1 MRRSVID
8 GAISPQFP
16 RDAAR
21 LTAPHVRPLRAG
33 ERAAARAVSY
43 ALPVMLAMLAGLGL
57 RLVLLDRYPL
67 REDEAIYAY
76 WALHAWGD
84 DPIFLQVWPDKPPL
98 YLWLLG
104 GTFRLFGVS
113 EASARWLNVAC
124 STLLIPVVA
133 ATARRAWRPLAG
145 TIAAMALALNPYAV
159 SFGATAFTDPLLV
172 LAGTLAM
179 CLAVYGRAGAAGLFL
194 GAAVMTKQQGL
205 FFAPLVVGALWATA
219 PRGERARPS
228 FGQALLRLGAGA
240 ALAVAPVVYWDS
252 LRWAVAPSPWD
263 LATRNYAALGLASP
277 LAWPERAAAWG
288 ELAWQLAGSAT
299 AWALAAAL
307 VAGGLLAGRRTPGRD
322 RLIALIALWSTVFLL
337 LHGMATVQAW
347 DRYLLP
353 LAPMLA
359 LAVGWGGGRLVAWRA
374 WTPSRAALVI
384 AGALLVWTP
393 PAWRAAAG
401 ALPIG
406 GDHGAYAGLPA
417 AIEQVRTLGGEQYV
431 LYHQALGWHYR
442 FYLYNDLNNDRNND
456 LDNALGDARVDLRW
470 FPSTVY
476 LADNAAK
483 TPYPPAYLIEPDWA
497 SLPNLASHLA
507 MRGLALTPR
516 GAFEHF
522 RVWEVTHPAAEPC
535 DWCACRA
542 PATWTRTLDAH
553 GPSSALP
560 TRNAP
565 P

>member
-8 GAISPQFP
+8 GAVSPQP
-16 RDAAR
+16 SRDATR
-21 LTAPHVRPLRAG
+21 LPAPHIWPLHFG
-33 ERAAARAVSY
+33 ERVVARAMSY
-43 ALPVMLAMLAGLGL
+43 ALPVTLATLAGLGL
-57 RLVLLDRYPL
+57 RLILLDRFPL

-84 DPIFLQVWPDKPPL
+84 DPMFLQVWPDKPPL

-104 GTFRLFGVS
+104 GAFRLFGVS

-124 STLLIPVVA
+124 SALLIPVVA
-133 ATARRAWRPLAG
+133 ATARRTWGPLAG
-145 TIAAMALALNPYAV
+145 TIAATALALNPYAV

-172 LAGTLAM
+172 LAGTSAL
-179 CLAVYGRAGAAGLFL
+179 CLAVYGRAGAAGLWL

-205 FFAPLVVGALWATA
+205 LFAPLVVGALWATL
-219 PRGERARPS
+219 PRGEPARQS
-228 FGQALLRLGAGA
+228 FVRALLRLGAGL
-240 ALAVAPVVYWDS
+240 ALAVAPVLYWDS

-263 LATRNYAALGLASP
+263 LATRNYAALGLASS
-277 LAWPERAAAWG
+277 LVWPERAAAWG
-288 ELAWQLAGSAT
+288 ELVWHLAGSAA

-307 VAGGLLAGRRTPGRD
+307 VAGGLFAGRRTHGRD
-322 RLIALIALWSTVFLL
+322 RLIAVIALWSAAFLL
-337 LHGMATVQAW
+337 LHGVTTVQAW

-374 WTPSRAALVI
+374 WTLPRAALVI
-384 AGALLVWTP
+384 AGALLVWAP
-393 PAWRAAAG
+393 PAWRAAVG
-401 ALPIG
+401 AFPIG

-442 FYLYNDLNNDRNND
+442 FYLYNDLNN
-456 LDNALGDARVDLRW
+456 ALGDARVDLRW

-497 SLPNLASHLA
+497 SLPNLAPHMA

-522 RVWEVTHPAAEPC
+522 RVWEVTHLPAKPC

-542 PATWTRTLDAH
+542 PVAWPAIAAH

-560 TRNAP
+560 RSAP

>member
-8 GAISPQFP
+8 GAVSPQFP

-21 LTAPHVRPLRAG
+21 LPAPHVWPLQIG
-33 ERAAARAVSY
+33 ERAAARTMSY
-43 ALPVMLAMLAGLGL
+43 ALPVMLATLAGLGL
-57 RLVLLDRYPL
+57 RLVLLDRFPL

-84 DPIFLQVWPDKPPL
+84 DPMFLQVWPDKPPL

-104 GTFRLFGVS
+104 GAFRLFGVS

-133 ATARRAWRPLAG
+133 ATARRAWGLLAG
-145 TIAAMALALNPYAV
+145 TIAALALALNPYAV

-172 LAGTLAM
+172 TAGTLAL

-205 FFAPLVVGALWATA
+205 LFAPLVVGGLWATV
-219 PRGERARPS
+219 PRREPARQS
-228 FGQALLRLGAGA
+228 FVRALLRLVAGA

-263 LATRNYAALGLASP
+263 LAMRNYVALALASP
-277 LAWPERAAAWG
+277 LAWPERAAAWSG
-288 ELAWQLAGSAT
+288 LVRHLAGSAA

-307 VAGGLLAGRRTPGRD
+307 VAGGLLAGRRTSGRG
-322 RLIALIALWSTVFLL
+322 RLIALIAFWSVAFLL
-337 LHGMATVQAW
+337 LHGVTTVQAW

-359 LAVGWGGGRLVAWRA
+359 LALGWGGAQLAAWRA
-374 WTPSRAALVI
+374 WTRSRAALVV

-393 PAWRAAAG
+393 PAWRAAEG

-417 AIEQVRTLGGEQYV
+417 AIEQVRTFGGERYV
-431 LYHQALGWHYR
+431 LYHQTLGWHYR
-442 FYLYNDLNNDRNND
+442 FYLYDDL
-456 LDNALGDARVDLRW
+456 GGARVDLRW

-497 SLPNLASHLA
+497 GLPDLAPHLA
-507 MRGLALTPR
+507 MRGLALAPR
-516 GAFEHF
+516 GDFGHF

-542 PATWTRTLDAH
+542 PATWMLPIAAH
-553 GPSSALP
+553 GPSSVLP
-560 TRNAP
+560 TRHASP
-565 P
+565 